1 MPSSGVVS
9 WRGAPLTVD
18 CYIGRVDLDATT
30 EVVKAFVVAK
40 GIEVC
45 DIEENSTR
53 HQRFKSFKLVIKK
66 VDYEK
71 LDNHDEWPE
80 GVVFRRFWRPRN
92 AGADGVD
99 AQNGT

>member
-18 CYIGRVDLDATT
+18 CYIGRVDLEATK
-30 EVVKAFVVAK
+30 EEVKAFITSKSVDVV
-40 GIEVC
+40 
-45 DIEENSTR
+45 DIEENATR

-71 LDNHDEWPE
+71 LDNRDEWPE

-92 AGADGVD
+92 AGADGVGIH
-99 AQNGT
+99 NGT

>member
-30 EVVKAFVVAK
+30 DEIKAFVVSK
-40 GIEVC
+40 GIDVC
-45 DIEENSTR
+45 DIAENVTTHR
-53 HQRFKSFKLVIKK
+53 RFKSFKLVIKK
-66 VDYEK
+66 TDYEK
-71 LDNHDEWPE
+71 LDDRELWPE

-99 AQNGT
+99 ALSGT

>member
-1 MPSSGVVS
+1 MPSSGVIS

-18 CYIGRVDLDATT
+18 CYIGRVDHDATT
-30 EVVKAFVVAK
+30 DRVKAFVDSK
-40 GIEVC
+40 GVDVVE
-45 DIEENSTR
+45 IEENATR

-71 LDNHDEWPE
+71 LDNRDEWPE

-92 AGADGVD
+92 AGVDGVD
-99 AQNGT
+99 AQNRT